1 MIALWILLALF
12 APMYALWVLYAA
24 VMNFKRAKDAGTL
37 SKTGLVLGY
46 PIFIVG
52 MLLDIYCNLIPLT
65 LILLEIPFELTVS
78 ARVTR
83 LSNKG
88 GWRGDVARWFCDDLL
103 DDLDPSGKHCK

>member
-1 MIALWILLALF
+1 MIALYIFLALI

-37 SKTGLVLGY
+37 SKIGLVLGY

-52 MLLDIYCNLIPLT
+52 MLLDIYCNLIPM
-65 LILLEIPFELTVS
+65 LILGFPKELTVS
-78 ARVTR
+78 ARMTR
-83 LSNKG
+83 LSQTG